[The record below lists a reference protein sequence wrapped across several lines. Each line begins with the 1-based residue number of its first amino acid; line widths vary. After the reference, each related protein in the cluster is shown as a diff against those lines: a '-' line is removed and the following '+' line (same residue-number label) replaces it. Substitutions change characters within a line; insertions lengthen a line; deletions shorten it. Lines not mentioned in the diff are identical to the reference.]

1 MLNSKKSRQALFAA
15 SIAVAGLGLAP
26 SSARAD
32 TDLVFCNKTG
42 SKIYIAVAYVDAASN
57 KWILSAWLP
66 RNPGECSSSGRVKTG
81 LFYYFAEKEGRKTSW
96 PSADSVDKHFCVPA
110 TRIKREM
117 ANSSCATGERN
128 LGFRGRVTESAKYTF
143 TFS

>member
-81 LFYYFAEKEGRKTSW
+81 LFYYSRKKKAVKLPGRARTALISI
-96 PSADSVDKHFCVPA
+96 SACPPRAS
-110 TRIKREM
+110 
-117 ANSSCATGERN
+117 
-128 LGFRGRVTESAKYTF
+128 SAKWPTAPAQRAREILV
-143 TFS
+143 SAGA